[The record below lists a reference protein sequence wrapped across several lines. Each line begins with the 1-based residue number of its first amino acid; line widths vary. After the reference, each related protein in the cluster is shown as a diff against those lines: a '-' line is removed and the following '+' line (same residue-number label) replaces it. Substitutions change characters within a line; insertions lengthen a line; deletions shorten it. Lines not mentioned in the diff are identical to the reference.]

1 MPKKLDNCVKQVK
14 AQGKKE
20 SSAYA
25 ICTTST
31 GIKKKAG
38 GGWTKPPKK

>member
-1 MPKKLDNCVKQVK
+1 MPAQLDKCVKQVK

-25 ICTTST
+25 ICSKST
-31 GIKKKAG
+31 GIKKTSN
-38 GGWTKPPKK
+38 GWKQPKKSK